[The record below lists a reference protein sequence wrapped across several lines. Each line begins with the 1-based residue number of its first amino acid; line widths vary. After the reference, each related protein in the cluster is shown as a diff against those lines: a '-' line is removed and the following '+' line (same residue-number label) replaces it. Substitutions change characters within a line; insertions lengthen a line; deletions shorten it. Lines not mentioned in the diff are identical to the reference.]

1 LTEAA
6 AGRGRVRG
14 FLLRHA
20 IDVRPLRI
28 PAYRRLFIGNAVSF
42 VGYQFTAVAVPVQMY
57 DLTRSSFWVGLL
69 GIAGLVPLLVF
80 ALWGGAVSDV
90 YDRRTVLLA
99 SSSLMWTSTFGL
111 LGQALLHLDSP
122 VLLLI
127 LVGLQSAAFAV
138 SSPARS
144 AILPRL
150 VPADEVASA
159 ATLGFT
165 VSNLGQVLGPLGA
178 GLVLAHASFAAAYAV
193 DAALFTVAMWAA
205 LRLPPVPPERDD
217 LEQRR
222 GAGAGVGWTEE
233 RSDEG
238 RRRHER
244 PRGPRERSERQHNS
258 WQDLVD
264 GLRFLRTQPVLLLT
278 FAIDI
283 VAMVLAMPRAVFPE
297 VAERRFGGPGAV
309 GWLYSAIAI
318 GSVVAGLASGWVSRV
333 RRQGVAIVAAV
344 VGWGL
349 AVAAAGLA
357 PTLWLAVVL
366 LAVAGAADL
375 ISAVYRQTILLTFAP
390 DEMRGRLQ
398 GAFLAVVAGGPR
410 LGDLRVGA
418 MAAATG
424 ATVAWVSGGIAAAAV
439 AVLLAVVYPALLR
452 YTVKVP
458 ER

>member
-1 LTEAA
+1 LTTEDGPPATA
-6 AGRGRVRG
+6 KRRRVGG
-14 FLLRHA
+14 FVRRHA
-20 IDVRPLRI
+20 IDVRTLRI

-57 DLTRSSFWVGLL
+57 ALTGSSLWVGLL
-69 GIAGLVPLLVF
+69 GVAALVPLLIF
-80 ALWGGAVSDV
+80 ALWGGAVSDA
-90 YDRRTVLLA
+90 YDRRTVLL
-99 SSSLMWTSTFGL
+99 SSSLLMWTATFGL
-111 LGQALLHLDSP
+111 LGQALLDLRSP
-122 VLLLI
+122 GLLLA
-127 LVGLQSAAFAV
+127 LVGTQSAAFAV
-138 SSPARS
+138 SSPARQ

-150 VPADEVASA
+150 VPVDEVASA
-159 ATLGFT
+159 STLGFT

-178 GLVLAHASFAAAYAV
+178 GLVLVHADFEAAYAV
-193 DAALFTVAMWAA
+193 DAGLFTVAMWAA
-205 LRLPPVPPERDD
+205 LRLPPMPPERSSPI
-217 LEQRR
+217 Q
-222 GAGAGVGWTEE
+222 AGRW
-233 RSDEG
+233 R
-238 RRRHER
+238 
-244 PRGPRERSERQHNS
+244 
-258 WQDLVD
+258 DLVE
-264 GLRFLRTQPVLLLT
+264 GLAYLRTQPVLLLT

-283 VAMVLAMPRAVFPE
+283 AAMVLAMPRAVFPE
-297 VAERRFGGPGAV
+297 VAARRFGGEGAV

-318 GSVVAGLASGWVSRV
+318 GAVVAGLGSGWVGRV

-357 PTLWLAVVL
+357 PALWLAVVL

-439 AVLLAVVYPALLR
+439 AVLLAVLYPALLR
-452 YTVKVP
+452 YTVP
-458 ER
+458 ALER